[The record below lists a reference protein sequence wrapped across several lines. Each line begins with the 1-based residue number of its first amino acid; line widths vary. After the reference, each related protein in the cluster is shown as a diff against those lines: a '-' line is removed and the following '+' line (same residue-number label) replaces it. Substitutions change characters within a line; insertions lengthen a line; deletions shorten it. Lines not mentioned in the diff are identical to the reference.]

1 MSLATLDTPNRALQ
15 RSQSTRKHAKHHVA
29 ADAVLTLP
37 PGCAIDL
44 PVLDQQI
51 PTTITLSLDNEG
63 LGFVTDSMLNLALLG
78 SEMPR
83 FKLQQD
89 KTFVQNVILAADC
102 RLHQAISPLKNS
114 IKLHWWGSA
123 LSAAQGTNRIE
134 IGEEN
139 IVVNSQTEKHTGA
152 DVVIEF
158 DLKEDGDLHYAT
170 TLLNSSDRLAECE
183 SICPGFTHLL
193 YTVLERV
200 NAAIWP
206 VFTPRTL
213 WNEMRGYHG
222 WDYIKKMCDAE
233 VALTELSENCG
244 EEELADRYEFA
255 YFDELEPANA
265 LAIYEE
271 EIGGTLPSS
280 FITNFGRAAVGE
292 WELHPDSEQES
303 IPNPVVSVKADICA
317 AMASMEAR
325 LTWCP
330 IAPTALQHLE
340 VMHRI
345 SSLIANGA
353 RLAKG
358 ANDFQQ
364 PSTSAIHVHRFNHER
379 ESTAFDRAL
388 DDLGRGAMENG
399 DSTESTGWFRSDM
412 SDLNKATQAIS
423 KLEQGVLV
431 LQTTCTLLLDLF
443 YDPKL

>member
-1 MSLATLDTPNRALQ
+1 MSLATPETSNRAPQ
-15 RSQSTRKHAKHHVA
+15 RSQPTPKHAKQHVA
-29 ADAVLTLP
+29 ADAVLTPP

-44 PVLDQQI
+44 PVLDQHI
-51 PTTITLSLDNEG
+51 PTTITLSFETKG
-63 LGFVTDSMLNLALLG
+63 LGFLTDSMLNLALLG

-89 KTFVQNVILAADC
+89 KTFVQNVILAADY

-123 LSAAQGTNRIE
+123 LSAAQGSNRIE

-139 IVVNSQTEKHTGA
+139 IVVNSQTEKHPGA
-152 DVVIEF
+152 DVVVEF
-158 DLKEDGDLHYAT
+158 DLKDDGEVHYAT
-170 TLLNSSDRLAECE
+170 TLLNSSERLAECE

-206 VFTPRTL
+206 IFTPRTL
-213 WNEMRGYHG
+213 WNEMRCYHG
-222 WDYIKKMCDAE
+222 WDYIKKMCDAD
-233 VALTELSENCG
+233 VAFDELSENF
-244 EEELADRYEFA
+244 EPDELAEKYGLND
-255 YFDELEPANA
+255 FDDMDPANA
-265 LAIYEE
+265 VAIYEE
-271 EIGGTLPSS
+271 EVGGILPSS
-280 FITNFGRAAVGE
+280 FIANFGRAAVGE

-317 AMASMEAR
+317 VMASMEAR

-330 IAPTALQHLE
+330 IAPIALQHLE

-345 SSLIANGA
+345 SSLIASGA

-364 PSTSAIHVHRFNHER
+364 PSTSAIHVLRFNHGR
-379 ESTAFDRAL
+379 ESTAFHRAL

-399 DSTESTGWFRSDM
+399 DATESTGWFRSDM
-412 SDLNKATQAIS
+412 SDLDKATQAIS

-443 YDPKL
+443 YDPQS